1 MEDSGICSLIIKGEN
16 LNFKK
21 IEKVI
26 GIEST
31 QKFEKGKIVSK
42 VIGKIEFDLI
52 RFDIK
57 VDKGESPNNALNKL
71 ADTILESKDFL
82 KKNKDVYD
90 IYLNCYIQSDYAQ
103 VNYVISSEVIKKIS
117 LLDLNLKI
125 SLLSW
130 GGAELD

>member
-42 VIGKIEFDLI
+42 VIGKIE
-52 RFDIK
+52 
-57 VDKGESPNNALNKL
+57 
-71 ADTILESKDFL
+71 
-82 KKNKDVYD
+82 
-90 IYLNCYIQSDYAQ
+90 
-103 VNYVISSEVIKKIS
+103 
-117 LLDLNLKI
+117 LLVK
-125 SLLSW
+125 
-130 GGAELD
+130 